1 MMENRNN
8 RKRVDQM
15 TENKDE
21 FDKKDDELNKWD
33 YILANTFVIVLA
45 IGLLV
50 AGIVIM
56 KMAY

>member
-33 YILANTFVIVLA
+33 YILANTFIIVLA

>member
-1 MMENRNN
+1 
-8 RKRVDQM
+8 M

-50 AGIVIM
+50 AGIVLM